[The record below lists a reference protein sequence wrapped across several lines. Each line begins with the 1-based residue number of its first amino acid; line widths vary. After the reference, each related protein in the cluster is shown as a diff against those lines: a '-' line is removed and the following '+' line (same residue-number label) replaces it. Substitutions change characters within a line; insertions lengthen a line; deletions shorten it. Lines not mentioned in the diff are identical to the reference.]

1 MIISFGQRTDIVTYY
16 TQWMFNRFR
25 EGVVCA
31 RNPLF
36 PSKITRYLL
45 TPEKVDAVVFRS
57 KDYSPA
63 LQELPT
69 VTNNF
74 RTLFQF
80 TINAYGKR
88 TEPRSPAEGE
98 AIRTLRELA
107 RIAGRE
113 HVFWRYDPILFTKR
127 YDVRFHLD
135 TFARIA
141 EKAAPH
147 VAGCIVNFAEPS
159 LGLHERLPV
168 LSFGKTER
176 RAVLM
181 GIGSIAK
188 KYGMPVRLCGRGED
202 YSLLGIQRGGCV
214 TLRDIANANHCT
226 FREVKTETRKRT
238 CACVAMRDVG
248 WYNTCPRGC
257 LYCDA
262 IRKPLEV
269 ADNIARHDPDSP
281 LLIGNIGAEDS
292 VVDGNQES
300 YLFEREGQ
308 MSIFDL

>member
-98 AIRTLRELA
+98 AIRT
-107 RIAGRE
+107 
-113 HVFWRYDPILFTKR
+113 
-127 YDVRFHLD
+127 
-135 TFARIA
+135 FASSHA
-141 EKAAPH
+141 
-147 VAGCIVNFAEPS
+147 
-159 LGLHERLPV
+159 LPGANM
-168 LSFGKTER
+168 SFG
-176 RAVLM
+176 
-181 GIGSIAK
+181 
-188 KYGMPVRLCGRGED
+188 GMTPFSSQKD
-202 YSLLGIQRGGCV
+202 
-214 TLRDIANANHCT
+214 T
-226 FREVKTETRKRT
+226 T
-238 CACVAMRDVG
+238 CAFIWIHLPALQKKQRRTWRAASSTLPSHLSGCTSGSPCSLSEKQNVG
-248 WYNTCPRGC
+248 P
-257 LYCDA
+257 
-262 IRKPLEV
+262 
-269 ADNIARHDPDSP
+269 S
-281 LLIGNIGAEDS
+281 
-292 VVDGNQES
+292 
-300 YLFEREGQ
+300 
-308 MSIFDL
+308 